1 LLFELII
8 FSLKEMKSSETM
20 KILNENDLSFVKSA
34 NFKEN
39 NDGEKY

>member
-1 LLFELII
+1 
-8 FSLKEMKSSETM
+8 MKSSETM